1 MYGRVRNATEILES
15 LRLDGDDRTAKVAA
29 LCAEAVGAGAGGAD
43 EGGAPRDA
51 AVALVSR
58 LVHLGLDSAELGGA
72 RCFRTSELRR
82 GGDFS
87 ADELRAVGVPLDA
100 LLRAGYEASELR
112 CASLDDPGAL
122 LAAGYDDVETF
133 GAFDLL
139 GDEKA
144 EARQR
149 AALICL
155 YHATGGTC
163 WAKADS
169 GPGGQKDNG
178 RGVRWGSDAP
188 IGDWPGVKVVH
199 GPSGASVV
207 YISLPKN
214 GLDGTLPDATFRNL
228 PDLAS
233 LNLSENEALRGE
245 ARRSRPIASRSREMA
260 PSPVRGRAAR
270 PAPQVPAS
278 LGLCERLGSLNLLG
292 CPRLVL
298 PRTPCRLTAA
308 GSVHARAPP
317 RSACPARGEAVTMAP

>member
-1 MYGRVRNATEILES
+1 
-15 LRLDGDDRTAKVAA
+15 
-29 LCAEAVGAGAGGAD
+29 
-43 EGGAPRDA
+43 
-51 AVALVSR
+51 
-58 LVHLGLDSAELGGA
+58 
-72 RCFRTSELRR
+72 
-82 GGDFS
+82 
-87 ADELRAVGVPLDA
+87 
-100 LLRAGYEASELR
+100 
-112 CASLDDPGAL
+112 
-122 LAAGYDDVETF
+122 AAGYDDVETF

-149 AALICL
+149 AALMCL

-270 PAPQVPAS
+270 PASQVPAS

-292 CPRLVL
+292 
-298 PRTPCRLTAA
+298 
-308 GSVHARAPP
+308 
-317 RSACPARGEAVTMAP
+317 